1 MVSSLPDF
9 LEGSAY
15 RLVES
20 GFVKP
25 RLYSESICL
34 RCRGRLLLCGKPVCP
49 VTLEFKVLMESY
61 RDIYRDDIQGASPPS
76 VFVGRFGYPKVNI
89 GVMTPPE
96 TGDTSIYDYPERW
109 LELGLEDILR
119 LRSRLVY
126 GSKKYTVDLPRRE
139 NRYYDDILD
148 ISLSRISPEVEMAF
162 ERRPIKTLEIDED
175 IIPFGPRAPVKSLRL
190 GTLKIDYKVERVVSD
205 YDLKAVDSVITLY
218 EAGVEIS
225 RISKIFSVG
234 GFGVKKN
241 RRLVPTRWSI
251 TAVDDVIGRYL
262 YNHIKHY
269 PEIDRYLVYEYTALE
284 NRYVAL
290 LIPSK
295 WMYEF
300 MEAWYPGTFWNRLG
314 TRVVVEGSHEFGRP
328 RSEYADIGGCYYAS
342 RLATL
347 EFLRSI
353 RRQAGVLIMREA
365 YPGYYFPVGVWS
377 VRETVRKMFKGKPLE
392 FSDFKSALNY
402 VFSRLKTP
410 RRMWNSRIIDYM
422 VRQRKLTDY
431 M

>member
-1 MVSSLPDF
+1 MKPDLQDF
-9 LEGSAY
+9 LGGSIH
-15 RLVES
+15 RLVEE
-20 GFVKP
+20 GFIKP

-49 VTLEFKVLMESY
+49 VTMEFKFLMEAY
-61 RDIYRDDIQGASPPS
+61 RDIYKDEVSGASPPS
-76 VFVGRFGYPKVNI
+76 VFVGRSGYPKVNI

-96 TGDTSIYDYPERW
+96 SGDTSIYDYPERW
-109 LELGLEDILR
+109 LNLTLEDILR

-126 GSKKYTVDLPRRE
+126 GSKRYNIDLPS
-139 NRYYDDILD
+139 NNDRYHSNILD
-148 ISLSRISPEVEMAF
+148 IAISRTSPEIEMSF
-162 ERRPIKTLEIDED
+162 ERRPVKIFEIDED

-190 GTLKIDYKVERVVSD
+190 GTLKIDYKLEYIVSD

-218 EAGVEIS
+218 ESGIEVS
-225 RISKIFSVG
+225 RISKVFSVG
-234 GFGVKKN
+234 GFGVRN
-241 RRLVPTRWSI
+241 RRRLVPTRWSI
-251 TAVDDVIGRYL
+251 TAVDDIIGRYL
-262 YNHIKHY
+262 YRQIRSY
-269 PEIDRYLVYEYTALE
+269 PEIDQYLLYEYSALE
-284 NRYVAL
+284 NKYVAL

-314 TRVVVEGSHEFGRP
+314 SHIVVEGSHEFSSP
-328 RSEYADIGGCYYAS
+328 RREYADIGGCYYAS

-347 EFLRSI
+347 EYLKRI
-353 RRQAGVLIMREA
+353 RRQAGVIIMREA

-377 VRETVRKMFKGKPLE
+377 VRETLRKLFSSKPIV
-392 FSDFKSALNY
+392 FKSFRDAIDDM
-402 VFSRLKTP
+402 FSKLKTP
-410 RRMWNSRIIDYM
+410 RWMWRSKIIDYM